1 MFIVVCG
8 LYAIVVYRVHTFC
21 TFYTALYTLYI
32 GHDTTRASSTL
43 ARSYHKDI
51 IMRIKSFLNIA
62 LVAMPSMYDLYRDGI
77 YRIYIPR
84 LYTLYITESR

>member
-8 LYAIVVYRVHTFC
+8 LYAIVVYRVHTF
-21 TFYTALYTLYI
+21 YTTLYTLYI
-32 GHDTTRASSTL
+32 GYDTTRASSTL
-43 ARSYHKDI
+43 ARSYHKDV
-51 IMRIKSFLNIA
+51 IMRIKSILNIA